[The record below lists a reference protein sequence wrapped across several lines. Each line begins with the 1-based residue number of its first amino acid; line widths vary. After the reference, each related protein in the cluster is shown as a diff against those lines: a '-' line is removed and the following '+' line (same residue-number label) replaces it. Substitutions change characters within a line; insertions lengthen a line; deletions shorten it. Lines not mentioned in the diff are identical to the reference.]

1 MELVT
6 NPTAHLSTNPRDVYN
21 NILLFIVK
29 EDKKRGRS
37 LNPTEMH
44 IFQVAMFL
52 TMWEFL
58 NNLGVNFAS
67 DVSILWYSASIQFV
81 LNIF

>member
-21 NILLFIVK
+21 NILLFVVK

-44 IFQVAMFL
+44 IFQVRSFFAKFL
-52 TMWEFL
+52 IFWEFFKFSE
-58 NNLGVNFAS
+58 GK
-67 DVSILWYSASIQFV
+67 QFRC
-81 LNIF
+81 

>member
-44 IFQVAMFL
+44 IFQVCSFFTKIFILSDFLKFL
-52 TMWEFL
+52 TRD
-58 NNLGVNFAS
+58 NLGDGLLVMR
-67 DVSILWYSASIQFV
+67 
-81 LNIF
+81 IF